1 MTSHIQ
7 DPLIPIRDWTSPFLS
22 KVGMLRVAETSCR
35 FLIMACFGQGGQ
47 HSQFSKELID
57 IRCISFRVS
66 LLCLE
71 DFSSAFAWKIWYKYA
86 HIHCRSTA
94 LVASVA
100 DSFRA
105 LAHLSTS
112 CL

>member
-1 MTSHIQ
+1 
-7 DPLIPIRDWTSPFLS
+7 
-22 KVGMLRVAETSCR
+22 
-35 FLIMACFGQGGQ
+35 
-47 HSQFSKELID
+47 
-57 IRCISFRVS
+57 
-66 LLCLE
+66 LCLE